1 MTRTVFVTGA
11 RGKTGREVVAQL
23 AERGDTEVRGGSSR
37 GSQEPTTVAFDW
49 RDRSTWPKA
58 VNGAHAIYL
67 GRPDVQD
74 SPELVTQLIAAAP
87 DAHIVLVSEQ
97 GAEKVAA
104 DGWVR
109 RVETAVTRNATRWT
123 ILRPSWFQQ
132 VLTDPRYFLDTIRR
146 DRTITL
152 PTGGAP
158 IAWVDTRDLAAVAVQ
173 AIVDP
178 ATHHGRTYTVTGPEA
193 VTTADLAAQI
203 STTIGAGITAV
214 VPPLEASLAGA
225 PPWLA
230 EVAGDMFNRVHDG
243 TFAQVSEA
251 VDRVAGR
258 PPRTVKE
265 FIAEHADLWRA

>member
-1 MTRTVFVTGA
+1 MTRLVFVTGA

-23 AERGDTEVRGGSSR
+23 ARRGDTAVRGGSSR
-37 GSQEPTTVAFDW
+37 SPQKPTTVAFGW
-49 RDRSTWPKA
+49 RDQSTWAKA
-58 VNGAHAIYL
+58 VDGAHAIYL

-97 GAEKVAA
+97 GAQKVAA
-104 DGWVR
+104 DDWVR
-109 RVETAVTRNATRWT
+109 RVEDAVTGNASRWT

-132 VLTDPRYFLDTIRR
+132 ALTDPRYFLDTIRH

-158 IAWVDTRDLAAVAVQ
+158 IAWADTRDIAAVAVQ

-178 ATHHGRTYTVTGPEA
+178 ATHHGKAYTVTGPEA
-193 VTTADLAAQI
+193 VTTAGIAAEI
-203 STTIGAGITAV
+203 SAAIGTKVTAV
-214 VPPLEASLAGA
+214 VSPLKESLAGA

-230 EVAGDMFNRVHDG
+230 DVVGGMFGRVHDG
-243 TFAQVSEA
+243 TFAQVSDA
-251 VDRVAGR
+251 VERVAGK
-258 PPRTVKE
+258 PPRTVKK
-265 FIAEHADLWRA
+265 FITEHADLWRA